1 MEHGRIRNTLFRLLE
16 IFLALCAI
24 TITLPIVVVAAI
36 AVWLQDFRSP
46 FYLPYRVGVSGNQ
59 FRLFKLRSMVV
70 NADRSRV
77 DTTIAGD
84 PRVTK
89 VGSLIRKFK
98 LDELPQFWNVLI
110 GDMALVGPRPNV
122 SRETNLYTAEE
133 IRMLSIRP
141 GITDISSIVFSDL
154 ADILAD
160 VEDANIAYNQLI
172 RPWKSRL
179 ALFYVDNKTLQMDL
193 WILLLTAI
201 AIYNRHMALAGVSQ
215 LLSKYNAPNELVEI
229 AMRCHPLIPTAPPG
243 ASQIVTS
250 RSDVTD

>member
-1 MEHGRIRNTLFRLLE
+1 MFRLLE
-16 IFLALCAI
+16 IFLAFCAAI
-24 TITLPIVVVAAI
+24 ITLPVVVVAAI

-46 FYLPYRVGVSGNQ
+46 FYLPYRVGVGGKH

-70 NADRSRV
+70 DADSSQV

-84 PRVTK
+84 PRVTM
-89 VGSLIRKFK
+89 VGGIIRRFK

-122 SRETNLYTAEE
+122 SRETDLYTAEE

-154 ADILAD
+154 SEILAD

-179 ALFYVDNKTLQMDL
+179 ALFYVDSKTLYMDL

-201 AIYNRHMALAGVSQ
+201 AIYNRRKALAGLSR
-215 LLSKYNAPNELVEI
+215 LLIRYNAPKELVEV
-229 AMRCHPLIPTAPPG
+229 ALRCHPLIPSPPPG
-243 ASQIVTS
+243 SIQIVNS
-250 RSDVTD
+250 RSEGAV